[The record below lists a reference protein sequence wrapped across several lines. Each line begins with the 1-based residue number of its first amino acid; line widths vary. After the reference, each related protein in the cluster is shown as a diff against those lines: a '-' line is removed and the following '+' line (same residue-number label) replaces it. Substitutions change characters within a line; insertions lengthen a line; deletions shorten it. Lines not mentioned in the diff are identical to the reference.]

1 MGGLGQ
7 ARIILPSVGM
17 AYMEIVLVFVGR
29 FCRILDNYGL
39 LSGCKHMPAK
49 FHLENKK
56 SRLFQYPYGLQPQL
70 T

>member
-1 MGGLGQ
+1 MGQ
-7 ARIILPSVGM
+7 AGVLLPSVGT

-56 SRLFQYPYGLQPQL
+56 IRLFQYPHGLQLQL